1 MGAGRGDGGGVSGWV
16 RGVGATRRWAPALP
30 QLWSLPSDPSLTR
43 HTKALAAVFDTLST
57 KLDAA
62 LDKVKGR
69 GRLDEKTVDATL
81 KEIRLALL
89 EADVNF
95 KVVRGVVERLREQ
108 LVGEDVSKAI
118 NPSQQVIKAV
128 DAELTRALGGESAG
142 LELRGK
148 PAVIMLAGL
157 QGSGKTTAAGKLAAQ
172 LKSKGRHPMLVA
184 CDLQRPAAVEQ
195 LKVGAERAGVHVY
208 APETSG
214 DPVPVARDSIAKARE
229 TGCDV
234 VIVDT
239 AGRLHVDDEL
249 LDQAKAIRE
258 VTDASETLF
267 VIDAMI
273 GQEAVNVA
281 KAFLD
286 RVGFDGVILSK
297 LDGDARGGAALS
309 VREVTGKPIK
319 FASIGEKLDDF
330 EAFHPDRM
338 ASRIL
343 GMGDVMTLIEKAE
356 ATYSEQE
363 AASAEQALMSGEFTL
378 EDFLSQMQMIKRMGP
393 IQGLLGMM
401 PGMGKQLK
409 DADIDDSQLA
419 RVEAI
424 IRSMTPKERQ
434 TPKELNGRRRMRLAA
449 GPGTSAPEVN
459 RLVKQFAEM
468 QKVLRSASKMAG
480 QQGSKPKGA
489 KGQAGQAAALR
500 QLQSGAGM
508 PGGAPGGPGGGMGG
522 FSGLQPA
529 PKKGKRP
536 RQ

>member
-1 MGAGRGDGGGVSGWV
+1 
-16 RGVGATRRWAPALP
+16 
-30 QLWSLPSDPSLTR
+30 
-43 HTKALAAVFDTLST
+43 VFDALSS
-57 KLDAA
+57 KLEAA
-62 LDKVKGR
+62 LDRVKGR

-95 KVVRGVVERLREQ
+95 KVVKGIVERLRER
-108 LVGEDVSKAI
+108 LVGEEVAKAL
-118 NPSQQVIKAV
+118 NPSQHVIKAV
-128 DAELTRALGGESAG
+128 NAELERALGGESVG
-142 LELRGK
+142 IELKGK

-157 QGSGKTTAAGKLAAQ
+157 QGSGKTTAAGKLAKL

-184 CDLQRPAAVEQ
+184 CDLQRPAAVQQ
-195 LKVGAERAGVHVY
+195 LKVNADRAGVHVY
-208 APETSG
+208 APVTSG
-214 DPVPVARDSIAKARE
+214 DPVPVAEESIAKAKE

-239 AGRLHVDDEL
+239 AGRLHIDEEL
-249 LDQAKAIRE
+249 MDQAARIRAA
-258 VTDASETLF
+258 VQPDETLF

-286 RVGFDGVILSK
+286 GVGFDGVILSK

-319 FASIGEKLDDF
+319 FASIGEKLEDF

-338 ASRIL
+338 AGRIL

-363 AASAEQALMSGEFTL
+363 AAQAEQALMSGQFTL
-378 EDFLSQMQMIKRMGP
+378 EDFLQQMQMLKRMGP
-393 IQGLLGMM
+393 LQGLLGML

-409 DADIDDSQLA
+409 DVDVDDKQVA

-424 IRSMTPKERQ
+424 IRSMTPQERRD
-434 TPKELNGRRRMRLAA
+434 PKILNGRRRKRIAA
-449 GPGTSAPEVN
+449 GSGTSVTEVN
-459 RLVKQFAEM
+459 RLVKQFAEV
-468 QKVLRSASKMAG
+468 QKVMKSAAKMAG
-480 QQGSKPKGA
+480 MQGMKPKGVKGA
-489 KGQAGQAAALR
+489 KAQAAALR
-500 QLQSGAGM
+500 QLQ
-508 PGGAPGGPGGGMGG
+508 GGGLPGGPGGLGG
-522 FSGLQPA
+522 FSGLQA
-529 PKKGKRP
+529 PPPKRGKR
-536 RQ
+536 

>member
-1 MGAGRGDGGGVSGWV
+1 MFD
-16 RGVGATRRWAPALP
+16 AL
-30 QLWSLPSDPSLTR
+30 SS
-43 HTKALAAVFDTLST
+43 
-57 KLDAA
+57 KLESA
-62 LDKVKGR
+62 LDRVRGR
-69 GRLDEKTVDATL
+69 GRLDAATVDATL

-95 KVVRGVVERLREQ
+95 KVVKGIVERLRER
-108 LVGEDVSKAI
+108 LVGEEVSKAL
-118 NPSQQVIKAV
+118 NPAQQVVKAV
-128 DAELTRALGGESAG
+128 SEELERALGGQSVG
-142 LELRGK
+142 LELAGK

-157 QGSGKTTAAGKLAAQ
+157 QGSGKTTAAGKLAKL

-184 CDLQRPAAVEQ
+184 CDLQRPAAVQQ
-195 LKVGAERAGVHVY
+195 LKINADRVGVHVY
-208 APETSG
+208 APVTSG
-214 DPVPVARDSIAKARE
+214 DPVPVAKESIDKARE

-239 AGRLHVDDEL
+239 AGRLHVDQEL
-249 LDQAKAIRE
+249 MAQAAAIR
-258 VTDASETLF
+258 DAVQPDETLF

-286 RVGFDGVILSK
+286 GVGFDGVILSK

-319 FASIGEKLDDF
+319 FASIGEKMEDF

-363 AASAEQALMSGEFTL
+363 AQKAEAALMSGDFTL
-378 EDFLSQMQMIKRMGP
+378 EDFLEQMQMLKRMGP
-393 IQGLLGMM
+393 LQGLLGML

-409 DADIDDSQLA
+409 DVDVDDRQVA

-424 IRSMTPKERQ
+424 IRSMTPKERRE
-434 TPKELNGRRRMRLAA
+434 PKILNGRRRKRIAA
-449 GPGTSAPEVN
+449 GSGTSVQEVN
-459 RLVKQFAEM
+459 RLVKQFAEV
-468 QKVLRSASKMAG
+468 QKIMKSASKMAG
-480 QQGSKPKGA
+480 MQGMKPKGVKGA
-489 KGQAGQAAALR
+489 KAQAAALR
-500 QLQSGAGM
+500 QLQSGGGLPGGM
-508 PGGAPGGPGGGMGG
+508 PGLGGGGAGGGLGG
-522 FSGLQPA
+522 FAGLQPA
-529 PKKGKRP
+529 PKKGKR
-536 RQ
+536 R

>member
-1 MGAGRGDGGGVSGWV
+1 
-16 RGVGATRRWAPALP
+16 
-30 QLWSLPSDPSLTR
+30 
-43 HTKALAAVFDTLST
+43 VFDALSA
-57 KLDAA
+57 KLEAA
-62 LDKVKGR
+62 LDRVKGR

-95 KVVRGVVERLREQ
+95 KVVKGIVERLRET
-108 LVGEDVSKAI
+108 LVGEEVAKAL
-118 NPSQQVIKAV
+118 NPSQHVIKAV
-128 DAELTRALGGESAG
+128 NAELERALGGASAG
-142 LELRGK
+142 LELKGK

-157 QGSGKTTAAGKLAAQ
+157 QGSGKTTAAGKLAKL

-184 CDLQRPAAVEQ
+184 CDLQRPAAVQQ
-195 LKVGAERAGVHVY
+195 LKVNAERAGVHVY
-208 APETSG
+208 APVTSG
-214 DPVPVARDSIAKARE
+214 DPVPVAEESLAKAKE

-239 AGRLHVDDEL
+239 AGRLHIDQEL
-249 LDQAKAIRE
+249 MDQAARIRAA
-258 VTDASETLF
+258 VQPDETLF

-286 RVGFDGVILSK
+286 GVGFDGVILSK

-319 FASIGEKLDDF
+319 FASIGEKLEDF

-338 ASRIL
+338 AGRIL

-363 AASAEQALMSGEFTL
+363 AADAEQALMSGQFTL
-378 EDFLSQMQMIKRMGP
+378 EDFLQQMQMLKRMGP
-393 IQGLLGMM
+393 LQGLLGML

-409 DADIDDSQLA
+409 DVDVDDKQVA

-424 IRSMTPKERQ
+424 IRSMTPQERRD
-434 TPKELNGRRRMRLAA
+434 PKVLNGRRRKRIAA
-449 GPGTSAPEVN
+449 GSGTTVTEVN
-459 RLVKQFAEM
+459 RLVKQFAEV
-468 QKVLRSASKMAG
+468 QKVMKSAAKMAG
-480 QQGSKPKGA
+480 QQGMKPKGVKGA
-489 KGQAGQAAALR
+489 KAQAAALR
-500 QLQSGAGM
+500 QLQGGGGL
-508 PGGAPGGPGGGMGG
+508 PGGLGGGGLGG
-522 FSGLQPA
+522 FSGLQA
-529 PKKGKRP
+529 PPPKGGKR
-536 RQ
+536 R

>member
-1 MGAGRGDGGGVSGWV
+1 
-16 RGVGATRRWAPALP
+16 
-30 QLWSLPSDPSLTR
+30 
-43 HTKALAAVFDTLST
+43 VFDTLST

-62 LDKVKGR
+62 LDRVKGR

-95 KVVRGVVERLREQ
+95 KVVKTIVERLRER
-108 LVGEDVSKAI
+108 LVGEEVSKAL

-128 DAELTRALGGESAG
+128 DEELKQALGGESVP
-142 LELRGK
+142 LEVKGN
-148 PAVIMLAGL
+148 PAVVVLAGL
-157 QGSGKTTAAGKLAAQ
+157 QGSGKTTAAGKLARH

-184 CDLQRPAAVEQ
+184 CDLQRPAAVQQ
-195 LKVGAERAGVHVY
+195 LKVGAEKAGVHVY
-208 APETSG
+208 APVTEG
-214 DPVPVARDSIAKARE
+214 DPVPVAAESIGKAGE

-234 VIVDT
+234 VIIDT

-249 LDQAKAIRE
+249 LAQARAITEVAGSKA
-258 VTDASETLF
+258 ASLETLF

-281 KAFLD
+281 KAFQD
-286 RVGFDGVILSK
+286 AVGFDGVILSK

-319 FASIGEKLDDF
+319 FASIGEKLEDF

-356 ATYSEQE
+356 ETYSEDE
-363 AASAEQALMSGEFTL
+363 AAKAEQALMSGEFTL
-378 EDFLSQMQMIKRMGP
+378 DDFLEQMQMLKRMGP
-393 IQGLLGMM
+393 LQGLLGML

-409 DADIDDSQLA
+409 DVDVDDKQLG

-424 IRSMTPKERQ
+424 IRSMTPEERKK
-434 TPKELNGRRRMRLAA
+434 PKILNGRRRKRIAA
-449 GPGTSAPEVN
+449 GSGTTVPEVN
-459 RLVKQFAEM
+459 RLVKQFAEI
-468 QKVLRSASKMAG
+468 QKIMKSASKMAG
-480 QQGSKPKGA
+480 QQGAKPKGM
-489 KGQAGQAAALR
+489 KGQAAQAAALR
-500 QLQSGAGM
+500 QLQQGAGGG
-508 PGGAPGGPGGGMGG
+508 GGAAGMGG
-522 FSGLQPA
+522 FAGLQPA
-529 PKKGKRP
+529 PKKGKR
-536 RQ
+536 R